1 VAWGRRPSFH
11 GSFEELVLRKHGQ
24 QIARFTIVKQSF
36 CLNGIPA
43 SPKRR
48 LAKITPVFFLAC
60 LLDVPSE
67 HQCNEDYGYIQ
78 EQLDGKVLKQL
89 IDWQVMTP

>member
-1 VAWGRRPSFH
+1 LLEWYTSITQ
-11 GSFEELVLRKHGQ
+11 E
-24 QIARFTIVKQSF
+24 
-36 CLNGIPA
+36 
-43 SPKRR
+43 
-48 LAKITPVFFLAC
+48 KIGKDRVFFLAC

-67 HQCNEDYGYIQ
+67 HQYDEDYGYIQ